1 VTIPLQ
7 DIQTIE
13 RASQVE
19 IHLVMQDTTIKL
31 RIPDADMDEATAGT
45 KAQVW
50 FDRFVVKID
59 QVRNEA
65 SKSMKLAGEEED
77 DEGHEPWDKVPEGA
91 FAKGFFYIT
100 FPLKW
105 AIFKTTPNVLH
116 KEEEHKYIRCCF
128 ISAAWLAV
136 LAFGMTECVEYLGCA
151 IKIEPTAMG
160 LSLGAIGTS
169 FPNLYAS
176 ILVAKAGDGVTAVC
190 QAIASNTFNICIGL
204 GVFWLFKSIGLTSCN
219 YGSDGRQ
226 HQGPCNGCYG
236 PVGSEPLCPYLEGTN
251 NEYGSASGSTK
262 GAIFVVYIWVGIF
275 LYSMIFNK
283 CHVTRPVAMAMAA
296 LYFIYMVYQ
305 ILTAYGVPITICFH
319 SLNICI

>member
-1 VTIPLQ
+1 VPY
-7 DIQTIE
+7 
-13 RASQVE
+13 
-19 IHLVMQDTTIKL
+19 
-31 RIPDADMDEATAGT
+31 ADQDEAAAGA

-59 QVRNEA
+59 EMRKAANTPLQ
-65 SKSMKLAGEEED
+65 LAGEEED
-77 DEGHEPWDKVPEGA
+77 DEGHEAWDKVPEGA
-91 FAKGFFYIT
+91 LSKFFFYAT

-105 AIFKTTPNVLH
+105 AIFMTTPFVMH
-116 KEEEHKYIRCCF
+116 KSQEHKYIRCAI
-128 ISAAWLAV
+128 ISSGWLAV

-151 IKIEPTAMG
+151 IAIEPTAMG

-204 GVFWLFKSIGLTSCN
+204 GVFWMFKGIGLTSCN
-219 YGSDGRQ
+219 YGSDGRS

-251 NEYGSASGSTK
+251 NDYGSSSGSTK
-262 GAIFVVYIWVGIF
+262 GAILVVFLWMVGFIGV
-275 LYSMIFNK
+275 MVAGK
-283 CHVTRPVAMAMAA
+283 CTVTRVPAYFMAA
-296 LYFIYMVYQ
+296 LYALYMLYQ
-305 ILTAYGVPITICFH
+305 ILTAYGVPMTICF
-319 SLNICI
+319 SALNICI